1 MVYHTIQHHRLFE
14 IYFDEVIMKQALFQA
29 SEMQSANK
37 EILARMGNRT
47 GSTCSDIVK
56 ANT

>member
-1 MVYHTIQHHRLFE
+1 MVYHNIQHHRLFE

-29 SEMQSANK
+29 SEMQSAK